1 MVAIFFWRSGIWIR
15 PTTEFFCFTDKNV
28 MGEGLLVFF
37 NIYER
42 YLLSA
47 AVIGRLFIL
56 FQNRHGRAQGK
67 DMDRQI

>member
-1 MVAIFFWRSGIWIR
+1 
-15 PTTEFFCFTDKNV
+15 

-47 AVIGRLFIL
+47 AVIGRLFI
-56 FQNRHGRAQGK
+56 FFENRHGRAKGK
-67 DMDRQI
+67 DIDRQI